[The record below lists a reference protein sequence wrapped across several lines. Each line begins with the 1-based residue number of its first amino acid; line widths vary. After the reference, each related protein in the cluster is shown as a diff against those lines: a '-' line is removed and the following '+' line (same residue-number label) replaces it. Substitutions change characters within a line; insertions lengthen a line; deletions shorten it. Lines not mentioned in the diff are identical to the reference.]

1 MLPIG
6 PMMIEHRLIE
16 RMIKVMDSKLR
27 EMKAGRNA
35 DTTFIETAV
44 DIIRTYADRCHHGK
58 EEDILFRELKKK
70 PIAGVTGRGGRLR
83 PNWLKRMRTTL
94 RAIQR
99 RWKISSSASRPGLI
113 FIPGISR
120 SRS

>member
-1 MLPIG
+1 
-6 PMMIEHRLIE
+6 
-16 RMIKVMDSKLR
+16 MDSKLR
-27 EMKAGRNA
+27 EMKAGRKA
-35 DTTFIETAV
+35 DTAFIDTAV
-44 DIIRTYADRCHHGK
+44 DFIRTYADRCHHGK
-58 EEDILFRELKKK
+58 EEDIRFRELKKK

-99 RWKISSSASRPGLI
+99 RWKISSSASRPWLI